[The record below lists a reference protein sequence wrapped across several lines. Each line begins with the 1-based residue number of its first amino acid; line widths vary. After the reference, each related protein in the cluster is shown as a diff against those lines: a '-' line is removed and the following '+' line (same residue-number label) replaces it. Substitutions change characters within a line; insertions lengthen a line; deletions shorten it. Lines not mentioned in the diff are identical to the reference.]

1 MLGRSL
7 HYKGALREEEE
18 KMRAGKKKKKKTVS
32 DIQQV
37 AMTNKG

>member
-7 HYKGALREEEE
+7 HYKGALREEGE
-18 KMRAGKKKKKKTVS
+18 KMRAGKKKTVS